1 MYFYRTGDE
10 DKFEGDLIE
19 QASKDQ
25 ESISMLERRLE
36 FYQQNK
42 QKLLNEK
49 LAEINKKKIKEE
61 VEKSKPA
68 EIVGGENGIEKGN
81 KDNGNGKVL

>member
-1 MYFYRTGDE
+1 
-10 DKFEGDLIE
+10 
-19 QASKDQ
+19 
-25 ESISMLERRLE
+25 MLERRLE

-68 EIVGGENGIEKGN
+68 EIVGGGNEIEKGN
-81 KDNGNGKVL
+81 KDNGNGNGKVL